1 MQVEQRS
8 SLSRPRGRPDQ
19 SNPRHLNLILPSQ
32 AESLHSSTA
41 PNERTRSLFLLS
53 GNPVLVE
60 VSVSLRNIL
69 EIDEHKQVSPSPL
82 LLHTSTK
89 ESFTTARKLW
99 SLLSLEDI
107 NSPQR
112 AREAVRKREPFIS
125 LKAYYETR
133 RKSFPPSWPPQMV
146 PLMAAAGVIRGG
158 MEGENAPRWDSRY
171 CSNRTNLLSM
181 GDSSANC
188 LYRETL
194 NLVW

>member
-32 AESLHSSTA
+32 AESLHSFTA
-41 PNERTRSLFLLS
+41 SNERTLSLFFQGTRCSSRCPSRSATSSRLMNTNRSVQTLLF
-53 GNPVLVE
+53 
-60 VSVSLRNIL
+60 
-69 EIDEHKQVSPSPL
+69 
-82 LLHTSTK
+82 STK
-89 ESFTTARKLW
+89 ESLTTARKLW

>member
-32 AESLHSSTA
+32 AESLHSFTA
-41 PNERTRSLFLLS
+41 SNERTLSLFFQGTRCSSRCPSRSETSSRLMNTNRSVQTLLF
-53 GNPVLVE
+53 
-60 VSVSLRNIL
+60 
-69 EIDEHKQVSPSPL
+69 
-82 LLHTSTK
+82 STK

>member
-32 AESLHSSTA
+32 AESLHSFTA
-41 PNERTRSLFLLS
+41 SNERTLSLFFQGTRCSSRCPSRSATSSRLM
-53 GNPVLVE
+53 NTNR
-60 VSVSLRNIL
+60 SV
-69 EIDEHKQVSPSPL
+69 QTL
-82 LLHTSTK
+82 LLLLLTSTK

-158 MEGENAPRWDSRY
+158 MEGENAPRWDQIVFR
-171 CSNRTNLLSM
+171 
-181 GDSSANC
+181 DI
-188 LYRETL
+188 
-194 NLVW
+194 

>member
-1 MQVEQRS
+1 MNGPAHSIFFQGTRCSSRCPSRSATSSRLMNTNRSVPLLSSSSLQQRS
-8 SLSRPRGRPDQ
+8 LLPQPA
-19 SNPRHLNLILPSQ
+19 NL
-32 AESLHSSTA
+32 
-41 PNERTRSLFLLS
+41 
-53 GNPVLVE
+53 G
-60 VSVSLRNIL
+60 
-69 EIDEHKQVSPSPL
+69 
-82 LLHTSTK
+82 
-89 ESFTTARKLW
+89 
-99 SLLSLEDI
+99 LLSLEDI